1 MEMSQ
6 PHLTTTV
13 LPVESVH
20 DYEGADHDL
29 LAGRFGPMAV
39 AFDGESAA
47 RLSAARVLEF
57 RERLNGL
64 IGEFFS
70 PEAAGWTS
78 PVKYGF
84 RWILMPVDTAP
95 PEDSR
100 ADR

>member
-1 MEMSQ
+1 MSH
-6 PHLTTTV
+6 PISSSTV
-13 LPVESVH
+13 LPIESVH
-20 DYEGADHDL
+20 DYEGADHDR
-29 LAGRFGPMAV
+29 LAGRFGPDAV
-39 AFDGESAA
+39 AFDGESGA

-64 IGEFFS
+64 IAEFFS
-70 PEAAGWTS
+70 PEAAEWTS

-95 PEDSR
+95 LEDSR